1 MSSLELNMIR
11 GVIIGLGIIGVGETI
26 QGSGLQSLINQSE
39 VQTFLENNFIVKNV
53 KTTGMFRLFWE
64 QPSDRGYQGQ
74 AQVLVQLGWVLFCGL
89 VAAKLDADGII
100 AEWQLHIFGK
110 TMGAKL
116 DANTFYVDQEEG
128 NYLRIQ
134 EMALDN
140 LIFRGSMVSEWI
152 APEKY
157 HWEYRLPHETDPK
170 KYYRVKEGDMPQ
182 YNAMPLWVRASCQV
196 IPGPKLQIFLGCAP
210 AENKVSELPGSS
222 DKSFPLIFIEKFS
235 VPFLPF
241 ESAGMGLGMGPIPFL
256 IDTRESLDFSEVG
269 SLFPDGQDL
278 KRSMA
283 SFLQTG
289 IKPNQRNE
297 IGTWSKEL
305 GVGSWVMRAP
315 NHTWPEPRPLAG
327 EATQP
332 GDVEDEDDDEAG
344 QDTNICKNRLSD
356 LAKLFHHST
365 MPVCPHWS

>member
-1 MSSLELNMIR
+1 MSKPLECPLFSGNNPLTGQVIWDHRVNGGSEAIKDKLKSLYNWD
-11 GVIIGLGIIGVGETI
+11 
-26 QGSGLQSLINQSE
+26 GSSS
-39 VQTFLENNFIVKNV
+39 VA
-53 KTTGMFRLFWE
+53 
-64 QPSDRGYQGQ
+64 S
-74 AQVLVQLGWVLFCGL
+74 

-110 TMGAKL
+110 TKGAKL

-196 IPGPKLQIFLGCAP
+196 IPGPQLGCAP
-210 AENKVSELPGSS
+210 AVNKVSELPGSS